1 MLRLLP
7 LFSLL
12 STIVLAGC
20 ANWGPQ
26 VQSAGPG
33 TLTVTA
39 EDQLKWNAATVPARE
54 VVFGVANDYCAK
66 RKLVMVP
73 VSLDVRPGEIGLKA
87 GSADLVFRALQPG
100 DPAIARSQA
109 VFRQYDPMVVRESIV
124 RFNGDGSPRSVTPQ

>member
-1 MLRLLP
+1 MHRPLP
-7 LFSLL
+7 LLL
-12 STIVLAGC
+12 LLVTLLVSGC

-26 VQSAGPG
+26 VQTAGPG

-66 RKLVMVP
+66 RGLVMVP
-73 VSLDVRPGEIGLKA
+73 VSLDVRPGEIGLRA
-87 GSADLVFRALQPG
+87 GSADLVFRALKPG

-109 VFRQYDPMVVRESIV
+109 IFRQYDPMVVRESV
-124 RFNGDGSPRSVTPQ
+124 VKFNPDGSPRAQ

>member
-1 MLRLLP
+1 MPRPLP
-7 LFSLL
+7 LLSLV
-12 STIVLAGC
+12 STILLAGC

-54 VVFGVANDYCAK
+54 VVFGVANEYCAK

-73 VSLDVRPGEIGLKA
+73 VSLDVRPGETGLKA
-87 GSADLVFRALQPG
+87 GSADLVFRALHPG
-100 DPAIARSQA
+100 DPSIVRSQA
-109 VFRQYDPMVVRESIV
+109 VFRQYDPLVVRESIV
-124 RFNGDGSPRSVTPQ
+124 RFNEDGSQRPANPQ